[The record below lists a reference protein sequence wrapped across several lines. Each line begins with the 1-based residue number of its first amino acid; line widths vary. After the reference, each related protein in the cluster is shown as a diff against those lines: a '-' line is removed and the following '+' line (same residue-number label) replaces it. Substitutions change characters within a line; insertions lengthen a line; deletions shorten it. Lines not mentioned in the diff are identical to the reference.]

1 MTRRPL
7 LRLLLLAGAIG
18 VGALLFRAAPRDV
31 ELVYDVR
38 GIPGATGL
46 EVEVRRGAE
55 LMRRA
60 ELRVPAGQALV
71 HHPVRLPDGAYRLD
85 IRVESPEGAVAIER
99 PLEVREA
106 GTVVLPLGR

>member
-1 MTRRPL
+1 VKRL
-7 LRLLLLAGAIG
+7 LRLMVLLGAIG
-18 VGALLFRAAPRDV
+18 VGAFLFRAAPRDV

-46 EVEVRRGAE
+46 EVEVRRGGA
-55 LMRRA
+55 LLRRA
-60 ELRVPAGQALV
+60 ELRVPAGEALV

-85 IRVESPEGAVAIER
+85 IRVEAPAGAVAIER